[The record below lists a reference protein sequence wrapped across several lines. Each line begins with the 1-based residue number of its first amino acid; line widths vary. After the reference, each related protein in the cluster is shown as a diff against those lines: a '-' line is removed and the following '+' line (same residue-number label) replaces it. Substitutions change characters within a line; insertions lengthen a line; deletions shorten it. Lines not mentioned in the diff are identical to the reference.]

1 MKILLL
7 VILYSQAFG
16 GIHNLPVVQKVV
28 ASPESA
34 AVLLWEQ
41 NQSLSY
47 PEPGYNEAHLYE
59 INLCSRI
66 IKEIKIPVLKFKK
79 TDNRAISNTPSDAE

>member
-16 GIHNLPVVQKVV
+16 GIHDLPVVQKVV
-28 ASPESA
+28 GSTEAA

-59 INLCSRI
+59 IDLHNKT

-79 TDNRAISNTPSDAE
+79 TDNRAISNTLSDAE